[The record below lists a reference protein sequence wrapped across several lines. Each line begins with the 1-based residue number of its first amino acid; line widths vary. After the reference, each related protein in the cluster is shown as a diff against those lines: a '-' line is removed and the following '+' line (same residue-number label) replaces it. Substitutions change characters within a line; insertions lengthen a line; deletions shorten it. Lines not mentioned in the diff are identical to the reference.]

1 MNLQTIN
8 LIITIGIMA
17 TLIIINNLHIKVT
30 KKGLKKIN
38 EVLKDIAIDSAKAAA
53 QVRGRTPI
61 VSEIEDT
68 IEDVN
73 KTI

>member
-8 LIITIGIMA
+8 LIITMVIMA
-17 TLIIINNLHIKVT
+17 TLIIINNLHIKIT
-30 KKGLKKIN
+30 KRGLKKIN
-38 EVLKDIAIDSAKAAA
+38 EVLKDIAIDSAKAAS

-61 VSEIEDT
+61 VAEAEEV

-73 KTI
+73 KII